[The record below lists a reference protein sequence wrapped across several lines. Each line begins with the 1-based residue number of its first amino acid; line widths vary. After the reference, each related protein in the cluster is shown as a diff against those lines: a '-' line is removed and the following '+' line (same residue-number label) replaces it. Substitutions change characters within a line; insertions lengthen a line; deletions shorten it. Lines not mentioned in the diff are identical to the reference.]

1 MKMHGGYFPCLVR
14 SQALLLVLW
23 IDRQHL
29 CLVLLLVSQTYH
41 WYTEG
46 VVLTPYGMKRREA
59 MSIQTVHLK

>member
-1 MKMHGGYFPCLVR
+1 MSCKEPGLAF
-14 SQALLLVLW
+14 VLW